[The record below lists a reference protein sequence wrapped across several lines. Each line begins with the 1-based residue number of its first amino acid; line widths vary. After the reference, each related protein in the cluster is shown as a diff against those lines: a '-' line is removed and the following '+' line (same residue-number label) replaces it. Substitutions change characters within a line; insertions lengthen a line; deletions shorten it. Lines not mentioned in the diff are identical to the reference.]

1 MSNNIFRG
9 KMYFIKFHSVN
20 VKGNWT
26 HLAQKN
32 SRPGAKINTIF
43 RLPRKHFNRIS
54 ITKKTFFKHLVCF
67 EHQNHVMLF

>member
-9 KMYFIKFHSVN
+9 KMNFIKFHSVN

-43 RLPRKHFNRIS
+43 RLP
-54 ITKKTFFKHLVCF
+54 
-67 EHQNHVMLF
+67 